1 MATNYT
7 PPEGAGQQAVI
18 DGLTQA
24 DRVLENPQKVY
35 DKAQRNEVRNQ
46 ATVNELTNELARLQN
61 LQSGGVDE
69 ASGNPFDADQLAS
82 LQSSIDD
89 VQARLDF
96 RQGKLQNNQATS
108 AMAQQELLKQSAAAD
123 RDLLNK
129 SATSPEDL
137 IATADVAGRKD
148 INTNGMDIK
157 KGTGVAGKAP
167 TINASTVNNIKTAED
182 PKKLSAHLMKPAIVD
197 NLKKMAAAKGADPEK
212 IKAASLNPN
221 KLAQLAL
228 GITEAEVANVDV
240 ATMDPNTLAQLGLD
254 AAQIQANRVEDFGRR
269 ELQAGELIDGSSVNM
284 DEANAASQVTAEQ
297 GQLREEST
305 VQGQMSKLMKDF
317 EQGPPPWAAG
327 AMRAANQ
334 ALAARGLGA
343 SSMAGQAVV
352 QAAMEA
358 ALPIAQI
365 DAQLQ
370 AEMDTTNLSNRQQAA
385 LASAKYRAEFLGQK
399 FDQEFKTK
407 VSNAAAIADVA
418 NMNFTADQQVALENA
433 RIVSSTNIANLGA
446 KNAKI
451 LADAAALSQVDLTNL
466 ANQQQSNVVGAQ
478 LEGDVNLANAA
489 SANTKML
496 SDAAAMSAA
505 EQTNVNALMTA
516 RVENAKN
523 FLQMDL
529 ANLTN
534 EQQAKVISY
543 QGRIQTMLSNQA
555 AENSARQFN
564 AASKNQVDQFM
575 ADLSSRISQFNA
587 EQTNSIRQTNVSEK
601 NKVKA
606 LNQAV
611 KAQRQEFNSTNRLVI
626 AQANAQWRQDLGLEE
641 MRAQNQANLNAAKDL
656 NGLTMDKLDQIWQ
669 RERDIMSFAFAAGQA
684 QEDRDLQ
691 LLLGDRDL
699 EAAKKAGLGKLA
711 GMLLEPVI
719 SKGFD
724 LITGLF

>member
-18 DGLTQA
+18 EGLTTSQ
-24 DRVLENPQKVY
+24 RVQDNPDKVY
-35 DKAQRNEVRNQ
+35 NKAQSNLTDNQ
-46 ATVNELTNELARLQN
+46 SIINELTKELAKYDPTN
-61 LQSGGVDE
+61 PEHAGAIEDIQSR
-69 ASGNPFDADQLAS
+69 
-82 LQSSIDD
+82 I
-89 VQARLDF
+89 DF
-96 RQGKLQNNQATS
+96 RTEKLNNNQATS
-108 AMAQQELLKQSAAAD
+108 AMAQQELLKQSATAD
-123 RDLLNK
+123 RNLLNK
-129 SATSPEDL
+129 SATNPEDL
-137 IATADVAGRKD
+137 IATADVSGRKD

-167 TINASTVNNIKTAED
+167 TVTASIVNNIKTAED

-212 IKAASLNPN
+212 IKAASLNPK

-228 GITEAEVANVDV
+228 GVTEAELANVDV

-254 AAQIQANRVEDFGRR
+254 AAQISEAQRVGDFGRR
-269 ELQAGELIDGSSVNM
+269 ELQAGELIDGSTVDM
-284 DEANAASQVTAEQ
+284 DQATALTNVEAEQ

-317 EQGPPPWAAG
+317 EQGTPPWAAG

-385 LASAKYRAEFLGQK
+385 LASAQYRAQFLGQK

-407 VSNAAAIADVA
+407 VANAAAIADVA

-433 RIVSSTNIANLGA
+433 RLANTVDIANLNA

-451 LADAAALSQVDLTNL
+451 LADAAAMSQVDLANL
-466 ANQQQSNVVGAQ
+466 ANQQQANVVGAQ
-478 LEGDVNLANAA
+478 LEADVNLANASA
-489 SANTKML
+489 ANTKML

-555 AENSARQFN
+555 AENSARQIN

-575 ADLSSRISQFNA
+575 ADLSTRVSTFNA
-587 EQTNSIRQTNVSEK
+587 EQTNAIRQTNVSEK
-601 NKVKA
+601 NKIKS

-711 GMLLEPVI
+711 GMLLEPVV

-724 LITGLF
+724 LITGWF